1 MNDELSTSL
10 WLLSPLAVLGAGLML
25 ALVIGL
31 TLQRFR
37 IPKLYGA
44 VIAGLLLGATGG
56 GFIDRALLTQFQ
68 ELLNGAA
75 ALVLFEVGRKM
86 DLAWL
91 LRSGRQGASLLLA
104 TLLRGAAA
112 AVALGLLGLPWG
124 AAIFIGSI
132 LIAVNPVIHSSMVAD
147 ENASGTSTFATSN
160 MVGLSNLVALLA
172 LAVTLAWTRSHG
184 SDAGGDFA
192 TELLRQGGKLVVGA
206 LIAVLSYGVYAIAT
220 RACKVPATLRP
231 GMLLAALLI
240 DLGLCSVMSAS
251 ALLSLLL
258 MGVLLR
264 NAEKRDNVFQ
274 AQLKTAQDIG
284 YVLLF
289 LMSAALVDLQQM
301 LHGWAIL
308 AAVTVF
314 AVRIAATRLA
324 LWPGTAWD
332 TRKQHAMALSM
343 CSLVSYGG
351 LVVDN
356 TLNAYTGLDATSTAV
371 MGALLALNVLLA
383 PGLTWVGLH
392 LAGETYRGSTQ

>member
-1 MNDELSTSL
+1 MNDELSTPL

-31 TLQRFR
+31 TLQRFK

-56 GFIDRALLTQFQ
+56 GFIDSALLTQFQ

-91 LRSGRQGASLLLA
+91 MRSGRQGASLLLA
-104 TLLRGAAA
+104 TLVRGAAA
-112 AVALGLLGLPWG
+112 AVTLGLLGLPWG

-172 LAVTLAWTRSHG
+172 LGITLAWTRSHG
-184 SDAGGDFA
+184 VDAGGDFA
-192 TELLRQGGKLVVGA
+192 KELMRQGGKLAVGA
-206 LIAVLSYGVYAIAT
+206 GIAVLSYGVYALAT
-220 RACKVPATLRP
+220 RLCKVPATLRP

-240 DLGLCSVMSAS
+240 DLGLCSVTAAS

-264 NAEKRDNVFQ
+264 NVEKRDNVFQ

-289 LMSAALVDLQQM
+289 LMSAALVDLQQL

-332 TRKQHAMALSM
+332 VRKQHAMSLSM

-383 PGLTWVGLH
+383 PGLTWVGLR
-392 LAGETYRGSTQ
+392 LAGETYRGGSQ

>member
-1 MNDELSTSL
+1 MNDELSTPL

-104 TLLRGAAA
+104 TLLRGAASA
-112 AVALGLLGLPWG
+112 IALGLLGLPWG

-184 SDAGGDFA
+184 PDAGGDFA
-192 TELLRQGGKLVVGA
+192 TELMRQGGKLVVGA
-206 LIAVLSYGVYAIAT
+206 LIAVLSYGVYAVAT

-289 LMSAALVDLQQM
+289 LMSAALVDLQQL

>member
-1 MNDELSTSL
+1 MNDELSTPL

-132 LIAVNPVIHSSMVAD
+132 LVAVNPVIHSSMVAD

-184 SDAGGDFA
+184 PDAGGDFA
-192 TELLRQGGKLVVGA
+192 TELMRQGGKLVVGA
-206 LIAVLSYGVYAIAT
+206 LIAVLSYGVYAVAT

-289 LMSAALVDLQQM
+289 LMSAALVDLQQL

>member
-1 MNDELSTSL
+1 MNDELSTPL

-31 TLQRFR
+31 TLQRFK

-56 GFIDRALLTQFQ
+56 GFIDSALLTQFQ

-91 LRSGRQGASLLLA
+91 MRSGRQGASLLLA

-184 SDAGGDFA
+184 PDAGGDFA
-192 TELLRQGGKLVVGA
+192 TELMRQGGKLVVGA
-206 LIAVLSYGVYAIAT
+206 LIAVLSYGVYAVAT

-392 LAGETYRGSTQ
+392 WAGETYRGSTQ

>member
-1 MNDELSTSL
+1 MNDELSTPL
-10 WLLSPLAVLGAGLML
+10 WLLSPLAVLGAGLMV
-25 ALVIGL
+25 AFVIGL

-184 SDAGGDFA
+184 PDAGGDFA

-289 LMSAALVDLQQM
+289 LMSAALVDLQQL

-308 AAVTVF
+308 AGVTVF
-314 AVRIAATRLA
+314 AVRIAARRLA

-392 LAGETYRGSTQ
+392 LAGETYRGTTQ

>member
-1 MNDELSTSL
+1 MNDELSTPL

-112 AVALGLLGLPWG
+112 AVTLGLLGLPWG

-184 SDAGGDFA
+184 PDAGGDFA
-192 TELLRQGGKLVVGA
+192 TELMRQGGKLVVGA
-206 LIAVLSYGVYAIAT
+206 LIAVLSYGVYAVAT

-289 LMSAALVDLQQM
+289 LMSAALVDLQQL

-392 LAGETYRGSTQ
+392 WAGETYRGSTQ

>member
-1 MNDELSTSL
+1 MNDELSTPL

-56 GFIDRALLTQFQ
+56 GFIDRPLLTQFQ

-86 DLAWL
+86 DLVWL

-104 TLLRGAAA
+104 TALRGAAA

-184 SDAGGDFA
+184 PDAGGDFA
-192 TELLRQGGKLVVGA
+192 TELMRQGGKLVVGA
-206 LIAVLSYGVYAIAT
+206 LIAVLSYGVYAVAT
-220 RACKVPATLRP
+220 RLCKVPATLRP

-264 NAEKRDNVFQ
+264 NVERRDNVFQ

-289 LMSAALVDLQQM
+289 LMSAALVDLQQL

-392 LAGETYRGSTQ
+392 LAGETYRGRAQ

>member
-1 MNDELSTSL
+1 MNDELSTPL

-184 SDAGGDFA
+184 PDAGGDFA
-192 TELLRQGGKLVVGA
+192 TELMRQGGKLVVGA
-206 LIAVLSYGVYAIAT
+206 LIAVLSYGVYAVAT

-289 LMSAALVDLQQM
+289 LMSAALVDLQQL

-392 LAGETYRGSTQ
+392 LAGETYRGTTQ